1 MERIE
6 TQRKKGGRAATQAWE
21 NLGDWIQA
29 EAAQAGDMFEVGLW
43 SRRRPFPD

>member
-21 NLGDWIQA
+21 NLGLNLNALSDYPQLDTNP
-29 EAAQAGDMFEVGLW
+29 EHEG
-43 SRRRPFPD
+43 